1 MLRGKF
7 NYSLNHAMVLKLH
20 YNYTHFPRNVAY
32 LIVTL
37 IIAPYKYS

>member
-20 YNYTHFPRNVAY
+20 NNYTHFPRNVAY